1 VKLLFVCASLCLL
14 TACEKTDETV
24 LKAKIDKCTE
34 AGMNYTYMLDF
45 RGNPY
50 DVMCVAKRLR

>member
-1 VKLLFVCASLCLL
+1 MRIALFLLL
-14 TACEKTDETV
+14 TLLVGCTKVSEEELKTKADACT
-24 LKAKIDKCTE
+24 AS
-34 AGMNYTYMLDF
+34 GMNYTYLKDW

>member
-1 VKLLFVCASLCLL
+1 MRILLFILL
-14 TACEKTDETV
+14 TLLVGCTKVSDEE
-24 LKAKIDKCTE
+24 LKAKSDACTA
-34 AGMNYTYMLDF
+34 AGMNFTYLRDF